1 MRLPVSAIILPF
13 IAAALFS
20 ENLAAAAQSA
30 NPYPWCAIYYK
41 EGGGTPRCYF
51 DTRDQCMASISGIGG
66 FCIANQYYHGAAVQ
80 PPRRVHVMRKRP
92 STHSHQRPYDSHAG
106 LRLTLAFRPAR
117 RTSGGRGDGCARS
130 YFDKRR
136 RGFCRSPGSRPIEV
150 ATV

>member
-1 MRLPVSAIILPF
+1 MAKPRYRTFWRSLCGSALCRKRYRLAAGRCTIDLAVLLFWRQPGRSNRITPSAIQSNYNWGGTSMRLPVSTIILLF

-66 FCIANQYYHGAAVQ
+66 F
-80 PPRRVHVMRKRP
+80 
-92 STHSHQRPYDSHAG
+92 S
-106 LRLTLAFRPAR
+106 
-117 RTSGGRGDGCARS
+117 
-130 YFDKRR
+130 
-136 RGFCRSPGSRPIEV
+136 
-150 ATV
+150 

>member
-1 MRLPVSAIILPF
+1 MAKRAIPDILALTVWERFVSEAVPTGSGPVHYRFGGAVVLAPAGAIEYNNAFGKSNRIITGRTSMRLPVSAIILLF

-66 FCIANQYYHGAAVQ
+66 FCVQNLQYS
-80 PPRRVHVMRKRP
+80 PRVNPSAHRP
-92 STHSHQRPYDSHAG
+92 
-106 LRLTLAFRPAR
+106 
-117 RTSGGRGDGCARS
+117 RS
-130 YFDKRR
+130 
-136 RGFCRSPGSRPIEV
+136 
-150 ATV
+150 